1 VNNAGPFI
9 NRLSAWAPGFAASGD
24 WDEWAQGRRTMCPGS
39 DGPEIAFTDSLFRRQ
54 LSQLSKMTVQ
64 VVHDLLP
71 LKENIKMIFLSFRG
85 EIARQYKINKMQIEE
100 GELTPRAFSLSV
112 FNAPPALA
120 GIALGLK
127 GGYSALYPAGN
138 VFAAGLKAAQAA
150 LYSETDSSATD
161 EIVFVYADEEVPSE
175 YAGLLTERPLPV
187 AFALLLSRKSGPIS
201 FSSVYNYND
210 DCSEERTPESFLKS
224 LLLSG
229 LLHVS
234 T

>member
-1 VNNAGPFI
+1 MNSAGPFI
-9 NRLSAWAPGFAASGD
+9 SRLSAWAPGFAASGD
-24 WDEWAQGRRTMCPGS
+24 WDEWAQGRRVMRPGS

-71 LKENIKMIFLSFRG
+71 LNENTKMIFLSFRG
-85 EIARQYKINKMQIEE
+85 EIARQYKINKTQIEE
-100 GELTPRAFSLSV
+100 GALTPRAFSLSV

-120 GIALGLK
+120 GIALGFK
-127 GGYSALYPAGN
+127 GGYCALYPARN
-138 VFAAGLKAAQAA
+138 AFAAGLKAAQAA
-150 LYSETDSSATD
+150 LYSEADPSATD
-161 EIVFVYADEEVPSE
+161 EIVFVYADEEAPPE
-175 YAGLLTERPLPV
+175 YAGLLTERLLPF

-201 FSSVYNYND
+201 FSSVYNND
-210 DCSEERTPESFLKS
+210 CNEEKTPESFLKS

-234 T
+234 P

>member
-9 NRLSAWAPGFAASGD
+9 NRLSAWAPGFAVSGD
-24 WDEWAQGRRTMCPGS
+24 WDEWAQGRRMMRPGS

-71 LKENIKMIFLSFRG
+71 LNENIKMVFLSFRG

-100 GELTPRAFSLSV
+100 GALTPRAFSLSV

-138 VFAAGLKAAQAA
+138 SFAVGLKAAQAA
-150 LYSETDSSATD
+150 LYSKADSSATD
-161 EIVFVYADEEVPSE
+161 EIVFVYADEEAPPE
-175 YAGLLTERPLPV
+175 YAGLITERPLPF
-187 AFALLLSRKSGPIS
+187 AFALLLGRKSGPIS
-201 FSSVYNYND
+201 FSSVCNND
-210 DCSEERTPESFLKS
+210 CNEERTPESFLKS